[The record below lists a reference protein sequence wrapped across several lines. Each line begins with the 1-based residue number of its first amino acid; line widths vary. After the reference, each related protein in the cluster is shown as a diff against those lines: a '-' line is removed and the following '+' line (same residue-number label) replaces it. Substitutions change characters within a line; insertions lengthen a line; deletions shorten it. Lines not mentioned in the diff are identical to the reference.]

1 MKARFCYL
9 LPPRPRDRSY
19 RGRSTV
25 LKKIIIS
32 PPGSTH
38 RSLSTIHPIYYR
50 YPQFAWMRSIHSPL
64 SLSLSLS
71 LSHTLSLSLSH
82 SLSHSLSLTLSHSL
96 SLSLTLSHSLSLSLT
111 RYDLILVSTR
121 KDIYL
126 HLSMCTSDDLLLLD
140 KSIDKNSRNRH
151 TQEFYS
157 WNSAAIHFI
166 FVCLVIG
173 WFEFLIAHFRFV

>member
-71 LSHTLSLSLSH
+71 LSLTLSHSHSLTLSLTLSLSLSH
-82 SLSHSLSLTLSHSL
+82 TLSHCL
-96 SLSLTLSHSLSLSLT
+96 SLSLTLSHSLSLDTTSF
-111 RYDLILVSTR
+111 S
-121 KDIYL
+121 YL
-126 HLSMCTSDDLLLLD
+126 HV
-140 KSIDKNSRNRH
+140 KISIYIYRCVH
-151 TQEFYS
+151 LM
-157 WNSAAIHFI
+157 I
-166 FVCLVIG
+166 FSYWINQ
-173 WFEFLIAHFRFV
+173 

>member
-71 LSHTLSLSLSH
+71 LSHSLTLTLSLSLSLSLSH
-82 SLSHSLSLTLSHSL
+82 SLTLSLTVSH
-96 SLSLTLSHSLSLSLT
+96 SLT

>member
-71 LSHTLSLSLSH
+71 LTLSLSLSLSLSH
-82 SLSHSLSLTLSHSL
+82 SLTLSLTV
-96 SLSLTLSHSLSLSLT
+96 SHSLSLSLT

>member
-71 LSHTLSLSLSH
+71 LTLSLSLSLSLSH
-82 SLSHSLSLTLSHSL
+82 SLT
-96 SLSLTLSHSLSLSLT
+96 LSLTLSHSLSLSLT

>member
-71 LSHTLSLSLSH
+71 LSHSLTLTLSLSLSL
-82 SLSHSLSLTLSHSL
+82 SLSHCL
-96 SLSLTLSHSLSLSLT
+96 SLSLTLSHSLSLDTTSF
-111 RYDLILVSTR
+111 S
-121 KDIYL
+121 YL
-126 HLSMCTSDDLLLLD
+126 HV
-140 KSIDKNSRNRH
+140 KISIYIYRCVH
-151 TQEFYS
+151 LM
-157 WNSAAIHFI
+157 I
-166 FVCLVIG
+166 FSYWINQ
-173 WFEFLIAHFRFV
+173 